1 MVKLCLGSANFGSR
15 YGLDNKKIKK
25 EKILEIAEISKINKL
40 FTVDT
45 SFEYFN
51 SHQTLKLSLIHI

>member
-15 YGLDNKKIKK
+15 YGLEKRKTNNKKIF
-25 EKILEIAEISKINKL
+25 KIAKIAKINKL
-40 FTVDT
+40 FNIDT

-51 SHQTLKLSLIHI
+51 SHKILVFCLAA